1 MNDYEIVM
9 GLEVHIE
16 LATQRKIF
24 CRCKNT
30 FAEAANTNVCPV
42 CLGLPGALPVLNPEA
57 LSCAVRMGLA
67 LQGQINRNSRFDRKN
82 YFYPDNAT
90 AYQITQFYEPILKG
104 GQVEVQTEAGETK
117 IIRIHEMHMEDDA
130 GKLTHDMERR
140 VSLVDFNRKGV
151 PLLEIV
157 TEPDF
162 RNADEVIAFLEKIRM
177 FALYLGISD
186 GKLHEGSMRADVNL
200 SLRKAGEEALG
211 VRTEMKN
218 LNSFVS
224 IRRAI
229 AYEAE
234 RQAQLLDAGGR
245 ILFETRRFDETS
257 GTTKTMRTKEEVM
270 DYRYFPEPDLLPV
283 HLPEEYIRKMEE
295 QMPEFPQAKEARYRR
310 DFGLTEEEARIL
322 TRHPATA
329 KLFEE
334 TLRLW
339 EAGTAGVSDASAKN
353 DGQPEDAET
362 RQRAKA
368 VAARM
373 CGDLMYLCR
382 EKKADPGQWKI
393 TPEAL
398 AELMQMQEAGAI
410 TTKTARDVFAL
421 MFDKNI
427 EPMVYVNEYHLLI
440 TKDEDALAAA
450 VDAVLKA
457 QEKSVSDY
465 LSGKEKAAGHLLGCV
480 MKETNGQADPAQ
492 ARELLLKKLAERKAA
507 GTT

>member
-16 LATQRKIF
+16 LAIRRKIF

-30 FAEAANTNVCPV
+30 FTGAANTNVCPV
-42 CLGLPGALPVLNPEA
+42 CLGLPGALPVLNPEV

-90 AYQITQFYEPILKG
+90 AYQITQFYEPVLKG
-104 GQVEVQTEAGETK
+104 GQVEVQTESGETK
-117 IIRIHEMHMEDDA
+117 VIRIHEMHMEDDA
-130 GKLTHDMERR
+130 GKLTHDMERH

-177 FALYLGISD
+177 FAMYLGISD

-218 LNSFVS
+218 LNSFTS
-224 IRRAI
+224 IRRAVD
-229 AYEAE
+229 YEAK
-234 RQAQLLDAGGR
+234 RQAQVLEAGGKVV
-245 ILFETRRFDETS
+245 FETRRFDEAD
-257 GTTKTMRTKEEVM
+257 GTTKVMRTKEEVM

-283 HLPEEYIRKMEE
+283 HLPEEYIRRMKE
-295 QMPEFPQAKEARYRR
+295 QMPEFREEKADRYMRE
-310 DFGLTEEEARIL
+310 FSLTQEEAQIL

-329 KLFEE
+329 MLFEG

-339 EAGTAGVSDASAKN
+339 SEG
-353 DGQPEDAET
+353 AET
-362 RQRAKA
+362 KQRMAKTI
-368 VAARM
+368 AARM

-393 TPEAL
+393 TPKAF
-398 AELMQMQEAGAI
+398 AELLRMQEDGMI

-440 TKDEDALAAA
+440 TKDEDALEAA

-480 MKETNGQADPAQ
+480 MKETNGQTDPAA
-492 ARELLLKKLAERKAA
+492 ARKLLLKKLAEKKAVE
-507 GTT
+507 TM

>member
-104 GQVEVQTEAGETK
+104 GQVEVQTETGETK
-117 IIRIHEMHMEDDA
+117 VIRIHEMHMEDDA
-130 GKLTHDMERR
+130 GKLTHDLERR

-177 FALYLGISD
+177 FAMYLGISD

-200 SLRKAGEEALG
+200 SLRKVGEEALG

-218 LNSFVS
+218 LNSFTS
-224 IRRAI
+224 IRRAV

-234 RQAQLLDAGGR
+234 RQAQVLGAGGKVV
-245 ILFETRRFDETS
+245 FETRRFDEAD
-257 GTTKTMRTKEEVM
+257 GTTKVMRTKEEVM

-295 QMPEFPQAKEARYRR
+295 QMPEFREEKAERYMRELS
-310 DFGLTEEEARIL
+310 LTQEEAQIL

-329 KLFEE
+329 MLFEE

-339 EAGTAGVSDASAKN
+339 QAGAA
-353 DGQPEDAET
+353 DGRPEDSET
-362 RQRAKA
+362 RRAKTI
-368 VAARM
+368 AARM

-393 TPEAL
+393 TPEAF
-398 AELMQMQEAGAI
+398 AELLRMQEDGVI

-427 EPMVYVNEYHLLI
+427 EPMVYVNECHLLI
-440 TKDEDALAAA
+440 TKDEDALEAA

-480 MKETNGQADPAQ
+480 MKETNGQADPAA
-492 ARELLLKKLAERKAA
+492 ARKLLLKKLAERKAA
-507 GTT
+507 GTM